1 MTIYFTPQDVNQIL
15 AEVSGIFSQIVNQR
29 NKIILLQEELQRI
42 ISNGSKFSLFISKKQ
57 ELNKSVTQLYKMIEK
72 LEDSG
77 VMIKSVEEGLLDFP
91 SLRFDEEVWLCWKY
105 GEARDKILARQR
117 RGFHG
122 KETLDRRKYDRT
134 MISSLGIL

>member
-15 AEVSGIFSQIVNQR
+15 AEVSGIFSQIVDQR

-57 ELNKSVTQLYKMIEK
+57 ELNKSVTQLYNMIE
-72 LEDSG
+72 
-77 VMIKSVEEGLLDFP
+77 SVEEGLLDFP

-105 GEARDKILARQR
+105 GEGEIK
-117 RGFHG
+117 FWHG
-122 KETLDRRKYDRT
+122 KEEGFMGRKPLTDVN
-134 MISSLGIL
+134 MIEP

>member
-105 GEARDKILARQR
+105 GEGEIK
-117 RGFHG
+117 FWHG
-122 KETLDRRKYDRT
+122 KEEGFMGRKPLTDVN
-134 MISSLGIL
+134 MIEP